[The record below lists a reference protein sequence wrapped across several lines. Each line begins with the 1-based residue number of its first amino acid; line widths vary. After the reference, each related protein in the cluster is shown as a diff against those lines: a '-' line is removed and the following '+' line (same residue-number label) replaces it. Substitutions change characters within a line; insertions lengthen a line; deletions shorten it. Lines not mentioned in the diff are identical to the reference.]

1 MTPDQ
6 QLRHAIILK
15 AVGFGMEA
23 PSAEITADNVLE
35 IYRELEGSGYIEDA
49 EGELREGQVETKIPC
64 EWSRHYESKSVA
76 SKMPDGT
83 WVGWT
88 YWFGGGNHGDPES
101 IEWIEDAYDIDCVEE
116 ERLVTIQTFTKRA

>member
-1 MTPDQ
+1 
-6 QLRHAIILK
+6 
-15 AVGFGMEA
+15 MEA

-49 EGELREGQVETKIPC
+49 EGELRGGQVETKIPC

-88 YWFGGGNHGDPES
+88 YWFGGGKHGDPES